1 MKKLHLIL
9 FSLLFIWACGDDDIP
24 TYLSLE
30 LRDDNLYYLDNKP
43 YSGAVEEYFDQTG
56 YTDNDGFT
64 LYYDIPIPQL
74 ILYGSFTDGK
84 MVGSWIYKPL
94 RDGGKNN
101 IESFYG
107 KRYAVIFESELSI
120 GMQAKHSLKMTYNL
134 AGTKI
139 VSEQLIKER
148 TEFNKTDCKGCVS
161 KTEAESLVEKQKK
174 QFSQSAFKN
183 YLESLERWAIMRAN
197 NDY

>member
-1 MKKLHLIL
+1 
-9 FSLLFIWACGDDDIP
+9 
-24 TYLSLE
+24 
-30 LRDDNLYYLDNKP
+30 
-43 YSGAVEEYFDQTG
+43 
-56 YTDNDGFT
+56 
-64 LYYDIPIPQL
+64 
-74 ILYGSFTDGK
+74 
-84 MVGSWIYKPL
+84 
-94 RDGGKNN
+94 
-101 IESFYG
+101 
-107 KRYAVIFESELSI
+107 
-120 GMQAKHSLKMTYNL
+120 MTYDL

>member
-101 IESFYG
+101 IES
-107 KRYAVIFESELSI
+107 L
-120 GMQAKHSLKMTYNL
+120 
-134 AGTKI
+134 
-139 VSEQLIKER
+139 
-148 TEFNKTDCKGCVS
+148 
-161 KTEAESLVEKQKK
+161 
-174 QFSQSAFKN
+174 
-183 YLESLERWAIMRAN
+183 
-197 NDY
+197 